1 MIDCTFD
8 ISVDDLELH
17 LEKVYIDSEP
27 EKDEE
32 GNWKPILMN
41 FKPDDNGPIWEI
53 FSKFY
58 NFGPIINGMPRIYGS
73 AMLSIGDDTYCDN
86 WKLHNVWPKSI
97 TLELNSDN
105 CEVLW
110 RFNSATLL

>member
-1 MIDCTFD
+1 MIDCKFD

-17 LEKVYIDSEP
+17 LEEVYIYSEP

-32 GNWKPILMN
+32 GNWNPILMN

-58 NFGPIINGMPRIYGS
+58 NFGPTSNITNPVHGS
-73 AMLSIGDDTYCDN
+73 AMLSISDDTYCDN
-86 WKLHNVWPKSI
+86 WKLHNVWPKS
-97 TLELNSDN
+97 LKFDDNNN